1 MFALQSP
8 EVEEELPL
16 DGEGA
21 AAEELAT
28 VGVLAGTSGVELV
41 IVFVAIVLEDLAD
54 PQGPH

>member
-1 MFALQSP
+1 M
-8 EVEEELPL
+8 EEELPL

-28 VGVLAGTSGVELV
+28 VGVLVGTSGVELV
-41 IVFVAIVLEDLAD
+41 MVFVAIVVEDLAD

>member
-16 DGEGA
+16 EGEGA

-28 VGVLAGTSGVELV
+28 VGEVAGTSGIKLA
-41 IVFVAIVLEDLAD
+41 IVFVAIVVEDSAD